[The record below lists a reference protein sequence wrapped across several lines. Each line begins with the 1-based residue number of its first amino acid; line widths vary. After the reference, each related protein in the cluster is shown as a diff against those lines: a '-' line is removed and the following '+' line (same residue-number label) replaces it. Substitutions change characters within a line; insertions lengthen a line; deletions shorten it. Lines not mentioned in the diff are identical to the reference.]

1 MTKTPKYV
9 ADRPDDGRPGH
20 TSGRSEPRPA
30 PLWVLL
36 RALPLRDGQIFCYEP
51 PERNDQSRC
60 QVHKKFR
67 EVLCDKEPAASPV
80 LSVYEFLSRDRSR
93 SLVQYV
99 AAPFS
104 ARVAMRE
111 LS

>member
-1 MTKTPKYV
+1 MTKTPEYL

-20 TSGRSEPRPA
+20 TSGRSEQRQA
-30 PLWVLL
+30 PLSVLL

-60 QVHKKFR
+60 KVHKKFR
-67 EVLCDKEPAASPV
+67 EVLCAKVSAASPV
-80 LSVYEFLSRDRSR
+80 IFVYGFLSRDRSR

-99 AAPFS
+99 AGRHS
-104 ARVAMRE
+104 VCVAIRE